1 MSIYGLSQ
9 AWVSFRYSGLSISG
23 IYIFCCRFLNF
34 DMVYLQEKRRE
45 EEEGEARS
53 NMQLAQLAAH
63 AKIAKDLS
71 NEVLKNLSSVKLA
84 INSCFCFLEYWL
96 LAF

>member
-1 MSIYGLSQ
+1 
-9 AWVSFRYSGLSISG
+9 
-23 IYIFCCRFLNF
+23 
-34 DMVYLQEKRRE
+34 MVYLQEKRRE
-45 EEEGEARS
+45 EEEAEARS

-84 INSCFCFLEYWL
+84 INSCICFLEYWL